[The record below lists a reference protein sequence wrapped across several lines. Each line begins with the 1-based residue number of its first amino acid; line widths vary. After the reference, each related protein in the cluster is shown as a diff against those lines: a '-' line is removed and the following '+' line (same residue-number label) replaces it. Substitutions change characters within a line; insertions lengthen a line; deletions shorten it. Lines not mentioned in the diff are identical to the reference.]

1 VKLRIR
7 RSAKKALLDIDDDA
21 AFFAIVRVILD
32 LEGNPRPRGY
42 DRVEGRPEV
51 YRIWIRRDWRVLYSI
66 DSARGELVVE
76 AVRRKGETTYRR

>member
-1 VKLRIR
+1 MKLRIR

-21 AFFAIVRVILD
+21 AFFAIVRTILD

-51 YRIWIRRDWRVLYSI
+51 YRIWIRRDWRILYSI
-66 DSARGELVVE
+66 DSAPGELVVE
-76 AVRRKGETTYRR
+76 AVKRKGETTYRR

>member
-7 RSAKKALLDIDDDA
+7 RSAKKELLDVDDDA
-21 AFFAIVRVILD
+21 AFFAIVRAILD

-51 YRIWIRRDWRVLYSI
+51 YRIWIRRYWRVLYSI

>member
-1 VKLRIR
+1 VKLRVR

-21 AFFAIVRVILD
+21 AFFAIVRAILD

-51 YRIWIRRDWRVLYSI
+51 DRIWIRRDWRVLYSI
-66 DSARGELVVE
+66 DSAHGELVVE
-76 AVRRKGETTYRR
+76 AVKRKGETTYRR

>member
-21 AFFAIVRVILD
+21 AFFAIVRAILD

-51 YRIWIRRDWRVLYSI
+51 YRIWVRRDWHVLYSI

-76 AVRRKGETTYRR
+76 AVKRKGETTYRR